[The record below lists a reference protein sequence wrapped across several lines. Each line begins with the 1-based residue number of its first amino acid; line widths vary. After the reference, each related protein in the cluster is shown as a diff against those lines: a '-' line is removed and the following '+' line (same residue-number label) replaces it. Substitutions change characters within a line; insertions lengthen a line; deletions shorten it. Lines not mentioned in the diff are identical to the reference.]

1 MKCGFAEVFGKS
13 SENNIA
19 QLELSVGIKRE
30 ARKLGGVR
38 KFGVQGSERVD
49 DMMTSNERESSR
61 QWLCKLIF
69 EHVEYIHERVL
80 IYGIGNN
87 ESRDNRTENNR
98 DETIELRTIKNGTIG
113 TEDNGN
119 GTITRNRV
127 RLEDAG
133 FGSGPEVCTGVT
145 VT

>member
-1 MKCGFAEVFGKS
+1 M
-13 SENNIA
+13 
-19 QLELSVGIKRE
+19 LECVHCTTRPE
-30 ARKLGGVR
+30 VR
-38 KFGVQGSERVD
+38 KTEFRVD
-49 DMMTSNERESSR
+49 DTMTSNERESSR
-61 QWLCKLIF
+61 QWLHKSIF

-98 DETIELRTIKNGTIG
+98 DETIELRIMKDGTIG

-127 RLEDAG
+127 RLEGAG
-133 FGSGPEVCTGVT
+133 FG
-145 VT
+145 